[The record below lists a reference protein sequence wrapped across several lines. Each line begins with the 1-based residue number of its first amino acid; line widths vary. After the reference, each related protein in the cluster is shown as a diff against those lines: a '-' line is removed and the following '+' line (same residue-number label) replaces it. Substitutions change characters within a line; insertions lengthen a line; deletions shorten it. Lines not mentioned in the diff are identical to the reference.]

1 MAYEQLPNEV
11 KITRPDQAK
20 PLPYTRREVLWDGIT
35 RAGFKE
41 TSWSYLADTL
51 EAVNA
56 KNNPQFQQLTE
67 DEFFNLPGVRD
78 DMEYY
83 PGMTVAQANLYIDEV
98 TRQMDYMTMKE
109 YADFYAP
116 AYYVGG
122 SFAGTLVDPVNI
134 IPFGMPI
141 KGAKWTVNA
150 LRAAGANAAI
160 ETGLQPLAYTAYKA
174 RGQEYDETDF
184 ARNVM
189 FAAGAGAGLSA
200 FFSGAKGLVNK
211 LDNFALMGHEARTVE
226 GVQTRLSKGKYE
238 IDDEFVNVMN
248 TGQTTIASLASNN
261 VRNTDPF
268 TRSRSYIDT
277 TGEIHAS
284 RDLTKTATSVET
296 AVITGEFG
304 GKVVTGS
311 NDDIL
316 KTLKHIK
323 KYLRDDEQITVK
335 RNDKPGN
342 ALKLNKNEIDSFV
355 DGGALEV
362 NRRIFGADQP
372 KSQFRDIYNSIT
384 SKFKNPFVAEL
395 DDNFGFTSKEIDGV
409 RYQFEFE
416 TRGDRQGFDPNTGL
430 GRIYEVKKGKRK
442 LLDQDKALQVYKK
455 IKEIGLEAQVKDT
468 ARATVDTT
476 RSLESQIM
484 EGTDATSTQNKSVEA
499 SSNDKANEE
508 LEGTDGTKKTAEEM
522 QAEGTDPKL
531 IVKKANF
538 EQTYQKF
545 IKAPQINVDKLAI
558 RFNAQTKKIDIVE
571 DRYNSL
577 GREEKQAVLDFIKMY
592 DEATT
597 VKQAPEQGVKNRI
610 KDHQEG
616 KCD

>member
-1 MAYEQLPNEV
+1 MAIEQLPNEV

-20 PLPYTRREVLWDGIT
+20 PLPYTRREVFWDGVT
-35 RAGFKE
+35 RAGLKE

-51 EAVNA
+51 EARNA

-67 DEFFNLPGVRD
+67 DEFYDLPGITA

-98 TRQMDYMTMKE
+98 TRQMDYMTMKQN
-109 YADFYAP
+109 ADFYAP
-116 AYYVGG
+116 AYYMLG
-122 SFAGTLVDPVNI
+122 SFAGTLPDPVNI

-174 RGQEYDETDF
+174 RGDDYDYTDF

-211 LDNFALMGHEARTVE
+211 LDSFALMGHEARTVE

-248 TGQTTIASLASNN
+248 AGQTTIASLASNN
-261 VRNTDPF
+261 VRNADPF

-304 GKVVTGS
+304 GKMITGS

-316 KTLKHIK
+316 KTLKYIK

-342 ALKLNKNEIDSFV
+342 AVRLNKNEIDSFV
-355 DGGALEV
+355 EGGALEV

-384 SKFKNPFVAEL
+384 SKFKNPFVADL

-430 GRIYEVKKGKRK
+430 GRIYVLKNGRRK
-442 LLDQDKALQVYKK
+442 LLSQDKASQVYKK

-468 ARATVDTT
+468 GRATVDTS
-476 RSLESQIM
+476 RSLESQVL
-484 EGTDATSTQNKSVEA
+484 EGTDATSTQNKAVEA
-499 SSNDKANEE
+499 ASNDKANEQV
-508 LEGTDGTKKTAEEM
+508 EGTDGKLKTAEELG
-522 QAEGTDPKL
+522 AEGTDPKL
-531 IVKKANF
+531 IVKKENIGETF
-538 EQTYQKF
+538 NTF
-545 IKAPQINVDKLAI
+545 LKAPQINVNKLAM
-558 RFNAQTKKIDIVE
+558 RFNEQTGKIDRVDE
-571 DRYNSL
+571 VYNTL
-577 GREEKQAVLDFIKMY
+577 GREEKQAVLDFIK
-592 DEATT
+592 DFDKATQS
-597 VKQAPEQGVKNRI
+597 KQAPEQGVKNRI

-616 KCD
+616 KCN